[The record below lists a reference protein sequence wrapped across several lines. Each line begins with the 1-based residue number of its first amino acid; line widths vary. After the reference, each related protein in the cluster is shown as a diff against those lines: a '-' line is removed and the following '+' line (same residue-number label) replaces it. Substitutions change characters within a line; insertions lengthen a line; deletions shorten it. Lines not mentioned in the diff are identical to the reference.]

1 MMGDTWFGRHAYYM
15 AERHQAAGTPS
26 YLYFYERTPPSA
38 KQTIGAGHAQELFPL
53 FQSWIPFWPRNQRD
67 DELEEEMQ
75 RYWTR
80 FALNGNPNEAN
91 LPYWPI
97 FDPTSAK
104 EMAFAN
110 EGSYAR
116 NVLRK
121 ARYDAMRE
129 QQSDENLPR
138 DHHLRQSR
146 HRSRHRVFDDH
157 IRSQSTRDATACS
170 IGH

>member
-1 MMGDTWFGRHAYYM
+1 MHKNCSAFPKLDTLL
-15 AERHQAAGTPS
+15 AE
-26 YLYFYERTPPSA
+26 
-38 KQTIGAGHAQELFPL
+38 
-53 FQSWIPFWPRNQRD
+53 NQRD
-67 DELEEEMQ
+67 DVLEEEMQ

-129 QQSDENLPR
+129 QQSRRE
-138 DHHLRQSR
+138 SAA
-146 HRSRHRVFDDH
+146 RSSLEA
-157 IRSQSTRDATACS
+157 IAPP
-170 IGH
+170 